1 MEAPMAVT
9 VDVAYDGDLECT
21 LTHGPSGDRMRTDA
35 PVDNRGR
42 GAHFSPT
49 DLVGAA
55 MGSCTLTVMGIVAR
69 DRGWDMKGAT
79 AHVVKEMGAEPRR
92 HIAKLT
98 VDITLP
104 AALDEKARTILE
116 RTANTCPVHQS
127 LNPAIDK
134 PITFHWAGE

>member
-1 MEAPMAVT
+1 MPVT
-9 VDVAYDGDLECT
+9 VDVVYEGDLECT
-21 LTHGPSGDRMRTDA
+21 LRHGPSGDRMRTDA

-79 AHVVKEMGAEPRR
+79 ATVIKEMGAEPRR

-98 VDITLP
+98 VAITLP
-104 AALDEKARTILE
+104 ATLDEKARTVLE
-116 RTANTCPVHQS
+116 RTALTCPVQAS
-127 LNPAIDK
+127 MGALTQIEL
-134 PITFHWAGE
+134 TFRYV

>member
-1 MEAPMAVT
+1 MAVT
-9 VDVAYDGDLECT
+9 VGVVYDGDLECT

-69 DRGWDMKGAT
+69 DRGWDMKGAKAT
-79 AHVVKEMGAEPRR
+79 VVKEMGAEPRR

-98 VDITLP
+98 VVITLP

-116 RTANTCPVHQS
+116 RTALTCPVQAS
-127 LNPAIDK
+127 MAEWTEVALS
-134 PITFHWAGE
+134 FRYV

>member
-1 MEAPMAVT
+1 MEAQMAVT
-9 VDVAYDGDLECT
+9 LDVVYEGDLECT
-21 LTHGPSGDRMRTDA
+21 LTHGPSGDRMKTDA

-55 MGSCTLTVMGIVAR
+55 MGSCMLTVMGIVAR
-69 DRGWDMKGAT
+69 DRGWDMTRAT

-98 VDITLP
+98 LDITLP
-104 AALDEKARTILE
+104 AALDEKARTSLE
-116 RTANTCPVHQS
+116 RTARTCPVQAS
-127 LNPAIDK
+127 MGELTELVLI
-134 PITFHWAGE
+134 FHYV

>member
-1 MEAPMAVT
+1 MAVT
-9 VDVAYDGDLECT
+9 VDVVYEGDLGCV

-35 PVDNRGR
+35 PIDNRGR

-55 MGSCTLTVMGIVAR
+55 MGSCMLTVMGIVAR

-79 AHVVKEMGAEPRR
+79 AKVVKEMGAEPRR
-92 HIAKLT
+92 HIARLT

-104 AALDEKARTILE
+104 AALDEKARSILE
-116 RTANTCPVHQS
+116 RTALTCPVHAS
-127 LNPAIDK
+127 LGDLTKAVL
-134 PITFHWAGE
+134 TFHYV

>member
-1 MEAPMAVT
+1 MSVT
-9 VDVAYDGDLECT
+9 VDVVYEGDLECT

-79 AHVVKEMGAEPRR
+79 ARVVKDMGAEPRR
-92 HIAKLT
+92 HIARLT
-98 VDITLP
+98 LDITLP
-104 AALDEKARTILE
+104 AALDEKARASLE
-116 RTANTCPVHQS
+116 RTARTCPVQAS
-127 LNPAIDK
+127 MGALTDVVL
-134 PITFHWAGE
+134 TFHYV

>member
-1 MEAPMAVT
+1 MPVT
-9 VDVAYDGDLECT
+9 VDVTYDGDLECT

-42 GAHFSPT
+42 GVHFSPT

-55 MGSCTLTVMGIVAR
+55 MGSCMLTVMGIVAR

-79 AHVVKEMGAEPRR
+79 AKVVKDMGAEPRR
-92 HIAKLT
+92 HIAHLT

-104 AALDEKARTILE
+104 AALDEKARTTLE
-116 RTANTCPVHQS
+116 RTAYTCPVHAS
-127 LNPAIDK
+127 LGELTK
-134 PITFHWAGE
+134 VELTFHYV

>member
-1 MEAPMAVT
+1 MAVT
-9 VDVAYDGDLECT
+9 LDVVYDGDLECT

-35 PVDNRGR
+35 PVDNRGK

-69 DRGWDMKGAT
+69 DRGWDMTGAT
-79 AHVVKEMGAEPRR
+79 AKVIKEMGAEPRR

-98 VDITLP
+98 VAITLP
-104 AALDEKARTILE
+104 ASLDEKARTILE
-116 RTANTCPVHQS
+116 RTAETCPVQAS
-127 LNPAIDK
+127 MGPLTRIELS
-134 PITFHWAGE
+134 FRYV